1 MILGSGNLNAGP
13 QRRTIPYSRR
23 LAEHLFLPEYPEIE
37 VKFQADLCAGS
48 GDGFRPST
56 CLISVQSERRP
67 RNEGRAKEAAEVL
80 GKSCLF
86 GFRLCMARELLD
98 TPGRLGKQ
106 FAHGREPEVELPRQS
121 AKLLPSQ
128 QEQAQLLS
136 GERGQLV
143 LSVLE
148 RADLPLAVFDP
159 AGEPVVTSA
168 GFRRYMAGLPGA
180 SGRLHLDEALNGAG
194 AGFRLQALPVRDGE
208 DQLMATLVVPSDV
221 GLPAFLEDLASH
233 VAHEIRNPLG
243 TIAGFAAL
251 LEREFSPD
259 DRRARWVRRIVE
271 AVGRLD
277 RMVTQLYLYVH
288 PVKSQ
293 LRPVDLIE
301 KTREVFSFAEV
312 KFSAHQAKVRF
323 EYEFPEEPVYVLLDP
338 QWWQEVVLTICSNAV
353 EALRDG
359 GEVRV
364 RIVSLPEEARV
375 IISDNGCGVPEEM
388 RGRLFWPF
396 FSSKPDGTG
405 LGLAVARK
413 LLASMGASI
422 ELSPGEQGGTVVTIT
437 FQAA

>member
-1 MILGSGNLNAGP
+1 
-13 QRRTIPYSRR
+13 
-23 LAEHLFLPEYPEIE
+23 
-37 VKFQADLCAGS
+37 
-48 GDGFRPST
+48 
-56 CLISVQSERRP
+56 
-67 RNEGRAKEAAEVL
+67 
-80 GKSCLF
+80 
-86 GFRLCMARELLD
+86 
-98 TPGRLGKQ
+98 
-106 FAHGREPEVELPRQS
+106 
-121 AKLLPSQ
+121 
-128 QEQAQLLS
+128 
-136 GERGQLV
+136 
-143 LSVLE
+143 
-148 RADLPLAVFDP
+148 
-159 AGEPVVTSA
+159 
-168 GFRRYMAGLPGA
+168 
-180 SGRLHLDEALNGAG
+180 
-194 AGFRLQALPVRDGE
+194 
-208 DQLMATLVVPSDV
+208 MATLVVPSDV